1 MGIVNHI
8 FQKNGQV
15 LQLMISLK
23 IKTLALLSS
32 PVEFTSGDR
41 AFFVGSSYDG
51 LQPRQVSV
59 AGTRS
64 RIEFSL

>member
-23 IKTLALLSS
+23 IKTLALFSS

-41 AFFVGSSYDG
+41 AFLVGSSYDG
-51 LQPRQVSV
+51 LQPKQV
-59 AGTRS
+59 GTRS
-64 RIEFSL
+64 RIEFPR

>member
-23 IKTLALLSS
+23 IKALALLSS
-32 PVEFTSGDR
+32 PVEFTGGDR
-41 AFFVGSSYDG
+41 VF
-51 LQPRQVSV
+51 L
-59 AGTRS
+59 
-64 RIEFSL
+64 